1 MSTFISQLTERL
13 EKYGRG
19 ESSLGEI
26 HDFVML
32 RFQEISDN
40 GVRTDMNVA
49 SEILCYVYEIQDG
62 ATDEEEFRQWV
73 ERFLKA
79 PVAYA
84 ERTPIIQMRR
94 KRAILWERREMAY
107 QRRRAARRAARKSNL
122 VASSSA

>member
-1 MSTFISQLTERL
+1 MSTFISQLTEQL

-26 HDFVML
+26 HDFVTL
-32 RFQEISDN
+32 RFQEISDDD
-40 GVRTDMNVA
+40 VRTDMNVA
-49 SEILCYVYEIQDG
+49 SEILCFVYEIQDG

-84 ERTPIIQMRR
+84 ERTPIIQRRR